1 MYDSSRMGQNMKAVL
16 IKIEQWFNNHFAWF
30 LTNGNKT
37 KTKPTNEVLSN
48 DNASDLYS
56 HVFWYNVYKSTWY
69 AIPRNVYAE
78 FFAGNY
84 DANGVLKS
92 SKLET
97 LINIIEKNIVVKY

>member
-1 MYDSSRMGQNMKAVL
+1 MYDSPRMGQDMKATL

-30 LTNGNKT
+30 LTNGNKV
-37 KTKPTNEVLSN
+37 KANNEVQSIES
-48 DNASDLYS
+48 ASDLYS

>member
-30 LTNGNKT
+30 LTNGNKV
-37 KTKPTNEVLSN
+37 KTNNEVQSIESTN
-48 DNASDLYS
+48 DLYS
-56 HVFWYNVYKSTWY
+56 YVFWYNVYKSTWY
-69 AIPRNVYAE
+69 ARPRDAYAE

-84 DANGVLKS
+84 NVEGAIKA
-92 SKLET
+92 SKIET

>member
-1 MYDSSRMGQNMKAVL
+1 MYDSPRMGQDMKAVL

-30 LTNGNKT
+30 LTNGNKV
-37 KTKPTNEVLSN
+37 KANNEVQSIESTN
-48 DNASDLYS
+48 DLYS
-56 HVFWYNVYKSTWY
+56 YVFWYNVYKSTWY
-69 AIPRNVYAE
+69 AIPRNVYTE

>member
-30 LTNGNKT
+30 LTNGNKV
-37 KTKPTNEVLSN
+37 KANNEKQSIESAN
-48 DNASDLYS
+48 DLYS
-56 HVFWYNVYKSTWY
+56 YVFWYNVYKSTWY

-84 DANGVLKS
+84 NADGVLKS
-92 SKLET
+92 NKIDT
-97 LINIIEKNIVVKY
+97 LLTIIQKNIVVN

>member
-30 LTNGNKT
+30 LTNGNKV
-37 KTKPTNEVLSN
+37 KANNEVQSIESTN
-48 DNASDLYS
+48 DLYS
-56 HVFWYNVYKSTWY
+56 YVFWYNVYKSTWY

-84 DANGVLKS
+84 NVEGAIKA
-92 SKLET
+92 SKIET